1 MLRNNEQL
9 VADTAKQQKLL
20 EMQNKVLME
29 QVAQMQAMM
38 AKQKETG
45 LKLQDALAAH
55 PIPANEAER
64 RITVQKTNLMNM
76 QLPNAGLDAS
86 AQRALRNVSA
96 VDKAVI
102 GCVFNVIG
110 DHKQRTVTMAQL
122 LKDGRMFETSRLPSA
137 MLNGGEE
144 TQTARKMSACQYVV
158 ATGEMQCFNPKVPSR
173 MALPQLPGADGT
185 GTDHRYFNSTPI
197 DVGNKVPILVV
208 HIDHVLS

>member
-1 MLRNNEQL
+1 MHRNNQQL
-9 VADTAKQQKLL
+9 VADTAKQQQLL

-64 RITVQKTNLMNM
+64 RITVHKTNLMNM
-76 QLPNAGLDAS
+76 QLPNAGLDTA
-86 AQRALRNVSA
+86 AQRALLNVSA

-110 DHKQRTVTMAQL
+110 EHKQRTVTMAQL
-122 LKDGRMFETSRLPSA
+122 LKDGRMFETNRLPSA
-137 MLNGGEE
+137 MLNGGEDYE
-144 TQTARKMSACQYVV
+144 LLFTIAQKDADQIRNHPMFSIIGYLTDD
-158 ATGEMQCFNPKVPSR
+158 PKER
-173 MALPQLPGADGT
+173 RLIAKDGT
-185 GTDHRYFNSTPI
+185 EVDLEAQGWQPFKAD
-197 DVGNKVPILVV
+197 
-208 HIDHVLS
+208 